1 MYLTRQVC
9 SHAIFN
15 QTHIIFRVRGLG
27 PLTQTLQSKVV
38 QARFISIIKKNTNKI
53 FGGVIGQYQV
63 THEEQILKK
72 TKQIY
77 FKNLVIKQSKKNKKP
92 TLNNLGLK
100 SSSPW

>member
-1 MYLTRQVC
+1 MRGSKA
-9 SHAIFN
+9 SHPNFAI
-15 QTHIIFRVRGLG
+15 QSCAGPVHINH
-27 PLTQTLQSKVV
+27 
-38 QARFISIIKKNTNKI
+38 KKNTNKI

-72 TKQIY
+72 IKQIY